1 MNGKDKM
8 LSEKELEKMK
18 MLYPGK
24 TELEL
29 NEIVKKSSCNSSKIL
44 KEDVIIILVIV
55 GLGFIVSIG
64 LVFKYI
70 SNSIELWQLLV
81 MLFVTYALS
90 LEVGILIFSLKYEER
105 LK

>member
-1 MNGKDKM
+1 MNCKDKM
-8 LSEKELEKMK
+8 LSKKELEKMK

-70 SNSIELWQLLV
+70 SNSIDCGN
-81 MLFVTYALS
+81 F
-90 LEVGILIFSLKYEER
+90 
-105 LK
+105 

>member
-1 MNGKDKM
+1 M
-8 LSEKELEKMK
+8 
-18 MLYPGK
+18 
-24 TELEL
+24 
-29 NEIVKKSSCNSSKIL
+29 
-44 KEDVIIILVIV
+44 

-90 LEVGILIFSLKYEER
+90 LEVGTLIFSLKYEER
-105 LK
+105 